1 MLLGFRVKLFV
12 TYGATASMCDGP
24 IPPKIQ
30 RALATDRMS
39 MLISDKGHEL
49 LAQLCCVREEC
60 LSKVCCRAGHTHTHL
75 ELLIWMVELLPQSC
89 QRTLEH

>member
-1 MLLGFRVKLFV
+1 
-12 TYGATASMCDGP
+12 
-24 IPPKIQ
+24 
-30 RALATDRMS
+30 